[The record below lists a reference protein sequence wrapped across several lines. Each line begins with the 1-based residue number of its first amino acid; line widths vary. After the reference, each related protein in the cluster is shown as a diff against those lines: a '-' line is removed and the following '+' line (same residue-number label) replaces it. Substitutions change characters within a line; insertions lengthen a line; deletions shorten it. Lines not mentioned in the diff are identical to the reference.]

1 MGGKL
6 SKYQKFEVEVISR
19 GEIHGADYNPRVI
32 SEDARKRLKRML
44 AKHGLVRLCGTGGP
58 AISFRDISGFHSSIS
73 LSAPKTT
80 TCRCPWWTSTSEKRR
95 S

>member
-44 AKHGLVRLCGTGGP
+44 AKHGLVQP

-80 TCRCPWWTSTSEKRR
+80 TCKCPWWTSTSEKRR

>member
-44 AKHGLVRLCGTGGP
+44 A
-58 AISFRDISGFHSSIS
+58 ISFRDIIGFHSSIS

-80 TCRCPWWTSTSEKRR
+80 TCKCPWWTSTSEKRR